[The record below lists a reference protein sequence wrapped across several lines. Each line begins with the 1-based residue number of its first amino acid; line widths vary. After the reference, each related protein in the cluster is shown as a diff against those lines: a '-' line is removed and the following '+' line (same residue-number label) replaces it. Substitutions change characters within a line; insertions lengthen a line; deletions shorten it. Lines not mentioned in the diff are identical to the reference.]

1 MRGKRLLLWAVLAL
15 PAALM
20 AYDLQ
25 SGRVL
30 AMDLLHPSGELSV
43 RLMVAAMLPG
53 PLAEFFGLNRF
64 FRAWLAIR
72 RNLGVAAFLYGLL
85 HLVIYVIDMR
95 MLSAIVDELTLP
107 AIWTGWLALALMSV
121 PAAISFNAAM
131 RALKRRWKQVQ
142 MFVYPAFA
150 LALVHWLLLDWAWQ
164 PAFIH
169 LAPPIAAW
177 LLRLIARIRKTPMDK
192 TPMER
197 SAA

>member
-20 AYDLQ
+20 TYDLL

-64 FRAWLAIR
+64 FRAWLAVR

-85 HLVIYVIDMR
+85 HLAIYVADMR

-142 MFVYPAFA
+142 MFVYPAFT

-164 PAFIH
+164 PAIIH
-169 LAPPIAAW
+169 LAPLIAAW
-177 LLRLIARIRKTPMDK
+177 LLRLIARSRKTPI
-192 TPMER
+192 ER
-197 SAA
+197 SAV